1 MPTHSVAET
10 AAIGRLT
17 GTYAEANR
25 RTLAVGRDL
34 VHSHIAELR
43 ADRLDPPT
51 SLVIMVVSTA

>member
-1 MPTHSVAET
+1 VPTHSRAET
-10 AAIGRLT
+10 AAIGLLVC
-17 GTYAEANR
+17 GGE